1 MINGIF
7 ALCTFQS
14 IMVIIIFICVI
25 GMDDVRFL
33 DHKLSN
39 FLITTNNKL
48 QFLTE
53 CIIEM
58 KQEECDME
66 AVCML
71 KLNEW
76 KYNNGAYYTMPLLL
90 NVNEISSITDLAG
103 YINGSE
109 IVMCNGNKF
118 SVKEST
124 EYITDMIF

>member
-1 MINGIF
+1 M
-7 ALCTFQS
+7 
-14 IMVIIIFICVI
+14 
-25 GMDDVRFL
+25 
-33 DHKLSN
+33 SN

-53 CIIEM
+53 AIIEM
-58 KQEECDME
+58 KHRWIKLEYDELYGGCKEELGIEENDME

-76 KYNNGAYYTMPLLL
+76 KYNNGAYYTVPLLL

-124 EYITDMIF
+124 EFITDMIF